1 MATLMTTIRAMGK
14 EIKEEVE
21 LDEAKEVTPKDV
33 EDYLVKTGVNPKDA
47 KDAVKKG
54 FGYASKKY
62 GGPTHKSAVKKIADV
77 IWSLHEED
85 KLTEALCEECGEDP
99 CVCEESM
106 DEKRKYTPPTEAEKK
121 KDKDREAG
129 KGDRMYG
136 KMRGGLKKEEVE
148 IDFDAIFEET
158 FTEKEVAVKLTL
170 EDTMRLVVVAEA
182 SGDKEAYT
190 KFFKSALKK
199 FGVSSPSELSGD
211 KEKEFYDYVDKNWE
225 GDNEKPEQNESA
237 CKSKKKMSESDA
249 EKSDE
254 EEMKAIGKTEKKMKV
269 DVDPKLQEDLS
280 EAEMTADQEKKREE
294 IVLKLKKKE
303 DEFKAKYGDRW
314 KDVMY
319 ATATK
324 MAMKS

>member
-1 MATLMTTIRAMGK
+1 
-14 EIKEEVE
+14 
-21 LDEAKEVTPKDV
+21 
-33 EDYLVKTGVNPKDA
+33 
-47 KDAVKKG
+47 
-54 FGYASKKY
+54 
-62 GGPTHKSAVKKIADV
+62 
-77 IWSLHEED
+77 
-85 KLTEALCEECGEDP
+85 
-99 CVCEESM
+99 
-106 DEKRKYTPPTEAEKK
+106 
-121 KDKDREAG
+121 
-129 KGDRMYG
+129 
-136 KMRGGLKKEEVE
+136 MRGGLKKEEVE